1 MDFFV
6 DLGALSYKTLKAAKS
21 FFQGEILIDLTT
33 AEEVSE
39 PDYRSIDLGDKHVY
53 HPVARYV
60 NHSCEPNAY
69 VDSQQQKLIANSSIN
84 KNDEITFNYLA
95 SERQIMA
102 PFDCNCASE
111 KCMGRIEKYLS
122 HELYAV

>member
-53 HPVARYV
+53 HPIARYV

-84 KNDEITFNYLA
+84 KNDEILCVHGFPPVNLIHFQKQPTNKT
-95 SERQIMA
+95 I
-102 PFDCNCASE
+102 
-111 KCMGRIEKYLS
+111 
-122 HELYAV
+122 

>member
-1 MDFFV
+1 M
-6 DLGALSYKTLKAAKS
+6 
-21 FFQGEILIDLTT
+21 IDLTT
-33 AEEVSE
+33 AEEVLE

-69 VDSQQQKLIANSSIN
+69 VDTQQQKLIANRSIN

-102 PFDCNCASE
+102 PFDCNCTTE
-111 KCMGRIEKYLS
+111 KCMGRIEKYLP